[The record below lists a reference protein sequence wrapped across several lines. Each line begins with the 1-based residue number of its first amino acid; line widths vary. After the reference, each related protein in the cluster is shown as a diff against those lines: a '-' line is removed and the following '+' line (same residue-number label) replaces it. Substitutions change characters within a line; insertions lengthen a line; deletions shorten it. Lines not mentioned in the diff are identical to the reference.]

1 MTPRKAAARWR
12 TWRLAC
18 GDLLSKTPAFM
29 VLGNHEGECGFY
41 QAFRRD
47 SQVAYLQRWG
57 TIARKR
63 FFLDV
68 RAGVA
73 GAGTKAALS
82 LASGAALAAIILAGI
97 GMLGLFD
104 RSLIRIF
111 SEPVGLSCAV
121 ALGGFLW
128 CVVLSLIW
136 GTYQR
141 VKNLFR
147 LILSI
152 LGLWLIASMGV
163 AWVESTY
170 PSSPAVPLLR
180 AGFILAALAGML
192 TVLARVGY
200 QRFGAR
206 TLVDDAGDV
215 RVNCP
220 RCDYSMR
227 GLSEC
232 RCPECGT
239 IYTLDALIRLQDYD
253 ARGVRQI
260 SSPPPAKSLPDALAE
275 ISPPATDPGLA

>member
-1 MTPRKAAARWR
+1 MESTDSSDTVDLQSPSLWR
-12 TWRLAC
+12 
-18 GDLLSKTPAFM
+18 
-29 VLGNHEGECGFY
+29 
-41 QAFRRD
+41 
-47 SQVAYLQRWG
+47 
-57 TIARKR
+57 
-63 FFLDV
+63 DV

-73 GAGTKAALS
+73 GVPAKAALS
-82 LASGAALAAIILAGI
+82 LASGAALAAIMLAGI

-147 LILSI
+147 LALTI
-152 LGLWLIASMGV
+152 LGLWLVASMGA
-163 AWVESTY
+163 AWVESAH
-170 PSSPAVPLLR
+170 PRSPAAPLLR
-180 AGFILAALAGML
+180 AGFMLAAFAGML
-192 TVLARVGY
+192 IVLARAGY
-200 QRFGAR
+200 QKFGAR
-206 TLVDDAGDV
+206 AVIDDAGDV

-220 RCDYSMR
+220 RCGYSMR

-239 IYTLDALIRLQDYD
+239 LYTLDALIRLQDYD
-253 ARGVRQI
+253 SRGLRQI
-260 SSPPPAKSLPDALAE
+260 SSSPSASKSLPDALAE
-275 ISPPATDPGLA
+275 ISPPALDPGPA